1 MDKNL
6 DINIHFCERPWGHYI
21 KLFEEAG
28 VWVKRVEVNPGGRL
42 SLQTHA
48 SRSEKWNIVTGQG
61 LVLLDG
67 REIHA
72 GPGAVI
78 DVPCGAAHRIGN
90 IGNTPL
96 VLIEV
101 AVAANGGTLSENDI
115 TRIEDDY
122 HREEHNDAT

>member
-48 SRSEKWNIVTGQG
+48 HRSEKWNIVSGKG
-61 LVLLDG
+61 LVLLNG
-67 REIHA
+67 KEIPVSA
-72 GPGAVI
+72 GAVV

-90 IGNTPL
+90 IGSTPL
-96 VLIEV
+96 ILIEV
-101 AVAANGGTLSENDI
+101 AVVANGGTLSEDDI

>member
-6 DINIHFCERPWGHYI
+6 DINIHFSERPWGHYI

-48 SRSEKWNIVTGQG
+48 HRSEKWNIVSGKG
-61 LVLLDG
+61 LVLLNG
-67 REIHA
+67 KEIPVSA
-72 GPGAVI
+72 GSVV
-78 DVPCGAAHRIGN
+78 DVPCGTAHRIGN
-90 IGNTPL
+90 IGSAPL
-96 VLIEV
+96 ILIEV
-101 AVAANGGTLSENDI
+101 AVVANDGTLSENDI
-115 TRIEDDY
+115 VRIEDDY